1 MGHAGGWTSAV
12 GPSLDAAARC
22 FLLPRCS
29 VGYGRRM
36 FAPLGP
42 LKVTVKLK
50 RRSHPPAPPPP
61 ASVRCSPFN
70 DDDGAIAKDGQ
81 LD

>member
-50 RRSHPPAPPPP
+50 RRSHPPAPPPLQ
-61 ASVRCSPFN
+61 AS
-70 DDDGAIAKDGQ
+70 GAARLMMMTEPSLKTAN
-81 LD
+81 